1 MTKRIPVERYY
12 AMLDKI
18 DRSET
23 SVKETA
29 PAFLIS
35 VKHNLYISDLNR
47 QCWRPRNG
55 PDRKNRRT

>member
-12 AMLDKI
+12 AMLGKI
-18 DRSET
+18 DRSES

-35 VKHNLYISDLNR
+35 VKHNLYISDLKR
-47 QCWRPRNG
+47 QCWRPR
-55 PDRKNRRT
+55 K